1 MADETKG
8 VVVMNKEEI
17 LKMAQTEN
25 RGRDVAD
32 LDAQRKGAYFAYII
46 GICLI
51 IAVDIVE
58 GIVLHRI
65 SFGCNMAMFVMA
77 FVAFFT
83 KFRIRGKKHELFIAI
98 AYGIGAVVWTVL
110 WIMQLCGVLS

>member
-1 MADETKG
+1 
-8 VVVMNKEEI
+8 MNKEEI

-65 SFGCNMAMFVMA
+65 SFGCNVAMFVMA

-83 KFRIRGKKHELFIAI
+83 KFRIRGKKHELFVAI
-98 AYGIGAVVWTVL
+98 AYGIGTAC
-110 WIMQLCGVLS
+110 WIAAWILQLCGVIA

>member
-1 MADETKG
+1 
-8 VVVMNKEEI
+8 MNKEEI

-25 RGRDVAD
+25 RGKDVAD

-65 SFGCNMAMFVMA
+65 SFGCNMAMFAMA

-83 KFRIRGKKHELFIAI
+83 KFRIHGKKHELFVAI

>member
-1 MADETKG
+1 
-8 VVVMNKEEI
+8 MNKEEI

-46 GICLI
+46 GIWLI
-51 IAVDIVE
+51 ISVYIVE
-58 GIVLHRI
+58 GIVLPR
-65 SFGCNMAMFVMA
+65 STSGSNVAMFVMA

-83 KFRIRGKKHELFIAI
+83 KFRIRGKKHELFVAI

>member
-1 MADETKG
+1 
-8 VVVMNKEEI
+8 MNKEEI

-58 GIVLHRI
+58 GIQSSVSAERSMSCLLR
-65 SFGCNMAMFVMA
+65 SPTESV
-77 FVAFFT
+77 
-83 KFRIRGKKHELFIAI
+83 R
-98 AYGIGAVVWTVL
+98 
-110 WIMQLCGVLS
+110 LCGQCCGLCSCAGCYHDG

>member
-1 MADETKG
+1 MADEAKG

-65 SFGCNMAMFVMA
+65 SFGCNVAMFVMA
-77 FVAFFT
+77 YKVPYPRKEA
-83 KFRIRGKKHELFIAI
+83 
-98 AYGIGAVVWTVL
+98 
-110 WIMQLCGVLS
+110 